1 MKHLKEEKGNTTLF
15 MISFFGIFALMFM
28 MIANFANVL
37 IEKQHASNNAEQA
50 SLVATVIILDAL
62 DTAINEYDQEVL
74 RRLLEDPD
82 LDLEKLREKVEAEMN
97 ALPVKYK
104 GNERKHIAI
113 NNVLK
118 RELPGN
124 GLLQEK
130 VSAELNSAENQIS
143 FEVGS
148 NIRKN
153 NGKVE
158 ETTIFLNDKNRIE
171 VETSTRYK
179 AVKFD
184 EYFSE
189 NQRYIKQTGQGPSF
203 DFAESMSWNLNL
215 SPF

>member
-1 MKHLKEEKGNTTLF
+1 MNNEKGNTTLF

-50 SLVATVIILDAL
+50 SLVASGIILEAL
-62 DTAINEYDQEVL
+62 NTAISEYDKEVI

-82 LDLEKLREKVEAEMN
+82 LDLEKLREKVDDEIN
-97 ALPVKYK
+97 ALPADYK
-104 GNERKHIAI
+104 QYEKKHIAI

-130 VSAELNSAENQIS
+130 VLAELTNAESQIPY
-143 FEVGS
+143 EVGA
-148 NIRKN
+148 NISGN

-158 ETTIFLNDKNRIE
+158 ETAIFLNDKNRIE

-189 NQRYIKQTGQGPSF
+189 NQRYIKQRGQGPSF
-203 DFAESMSWNLNL
+203 DFAEAMSWSLNL
-215 SPF
+215 SPL

>member
-1 MKHLKEEKGNTTLF
+1 

-50 SLVATVIILDAL
+50 SLVASGIVLDAL
-62 DTAINEYDQEVL
+62 ETAIVEYDNEVE
-74 RRLLEDPD
+74 RLLAENPE
-82 LDLEKLREKVEAEMN
+82 LDLEKVGPKVSNEMN
-97 ALPVKYK
+97 TLPEKYK
-104 GNERKHIAI
+104 GNERNHISI

-118 RELPGN
+118 REIPGN

-130 VSAELNSAENQIS
+130 VSVELNSAENQIS
-143 FEVGS
+143 YEVSS
-148 NIRKN
+148 NIRGN

-203 DFAESMSWNLNL
+203 DFAESMSWSLNL
-215 SPF
+215 STF